1 MDARMSFLVQ
11 VNESDESFAALCRRY
26 GISRKTGYKWVE
38 RYEQQGPAGLKDR
51 PPLASHHPDRVPEA
65 LVDILVA
72 TRKEHP
78 FWGPKKLRAWLLEH
92 RPEHPWPVLPRPV
105 IDGRSIRLG
114 DGIPSAGAKS
124 RPPRGWSEGQVVAS
138 VVGEGARAPVSVDGG
153 EQVVGAAEDVEG
165 SAGLVVVAHSCSS
178 GQAAARA
185 TEVTSRAPSSRAR
198 GPSSGAARS
207 CWEVTRVT
215 RGLPRLAGRE
225 RRCRVPRACVFYG
238 RRVARRA
245 WRRGRRRAGPRRRPR
260 GATRRRRGNRAPCC
274 RRRGRRAC
282 VRNRRC
288 PPG

>member
-165 SAGLVVVAHSCSS
+165 SAGLVVVAHSDVVQLGPGGCESDGGDLEGAFEQS
-178 GQAAARA
+178 KGAELGGGEELLGGDAGHARSASACRTRA
-185 TEVTSRAPSSRAR
+185 TMSRSTSLRFLRAASRKASVATRSTSRRPPPAASWSNATA
-198 GPSSGAARS
+198 SG
-207 CWEVTRVT
+207 E
-215 RGLPRLAGRE
+215 
-225 RRCRVPRACVFYG
+225 
-238 RRVARRA
+238 
-245 WRRGRRRAGPRRRPR
+245 
-260 GATRRRRGNRAPCC
+260 
-274 RRRGRRAC
+274 
-282 VRNRRC
+282 
-288 PPG
+288 